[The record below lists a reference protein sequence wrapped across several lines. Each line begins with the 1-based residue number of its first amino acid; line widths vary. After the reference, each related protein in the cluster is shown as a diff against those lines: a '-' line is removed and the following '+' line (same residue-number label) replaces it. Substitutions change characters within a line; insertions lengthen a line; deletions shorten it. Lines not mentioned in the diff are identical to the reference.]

1 MSVANRV
8 AEERGEIIGGRS
20 RVVSKYIE
28 FMALGPSSDGPSSG
42 GLSYGGPSNGG
53 PSTVGP
59 SNGRPSNSFA
69 DLLTGFYIR

>member
-1 MSVANRV
+1 M
-8 AEERGEIIGGRS
+8 
-20 RVVSKYIE
+20 KKT
-28 FMALGPSSDGPSSG
+28 ALGPSSDGPFSG
-42 GLSYGGPSNGG
+42 GLSYGGPSNGR